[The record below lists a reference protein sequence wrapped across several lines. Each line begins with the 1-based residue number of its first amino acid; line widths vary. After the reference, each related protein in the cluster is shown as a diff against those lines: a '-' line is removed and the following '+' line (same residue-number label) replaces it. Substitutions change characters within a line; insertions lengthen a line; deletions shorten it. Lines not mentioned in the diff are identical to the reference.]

1 MFQTTEC
8 QDDFYPFHASMLV
21 LIRLAGRVVA
31 DADVHLMLPVV
42 TVREVDGRYCL
53 KRHITGLRFILNRNF
68 LVLQP
73 LRNCCHTILN
83 TNKL

>member
-53 KRHITGLRFILNRNF
+53 KRHITGLKSYSALRFCVSTTRIIVNS
-68 LVLQP
+68 
-73 LRNCCHTILN
+73 T
-83 TNKL
+83 KL